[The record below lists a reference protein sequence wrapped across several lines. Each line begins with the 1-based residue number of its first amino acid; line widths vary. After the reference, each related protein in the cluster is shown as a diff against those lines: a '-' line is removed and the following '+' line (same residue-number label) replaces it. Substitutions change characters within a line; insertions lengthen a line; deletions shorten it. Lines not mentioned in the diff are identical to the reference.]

1 MAEEKSIPSRLL
13 DIFLR
18 LCTLFG
24 SLWLIGDQVS
34 DIFNAKSYHELAM
47 ERNGYVPFYD
57 SEFLYLHP
65 QGEKIVSS
73 LNESSLQKTL
83 PSLEHSRLYENKVLF
98 KEACFFYASAGALM
112 LPIPVGIILVFTFLI
127 YDYSSNLRRWPND
140 CCSNECC
147 GKCCGIFV
155 PVLSLPFTFIVSIIF
170 SVLLVP
176 IAWIFSPFL
185 HIARALFALFGA
197 KPVGNNSPI
206 QAEYFFRLISPLNIH
221 T

>member
-1 MAEEKSIPSRLL
+1 MAEEESIPSRLL

-34 DIFNAKSYHELAM
+34 DIFNAKSYHKLAM
-47 ERNGYVPFYD
+47 ERNGNVRFYD
-57 SEFLYLHP
+57 SEFPYLH
-65 QGEKIVSS
+65 QEGGEIVSS
-73 LNESSLQKTL
+73 LNEICSQKSLSSLEN
-83 PSLEHSRLYENKVLF
+83 SNVYANKVLF
-98 KEACFFYASAGALM
+98 QEACFFYASAGAMM
-112 LPIPVGIILVFTFLI
+112 LPIPVGIILVFSFLI

-147 GKCCGIFV
+147 GIFV
-155 PVLSLPFTFIVSIIF
+155 PVLSLPFTFIVSIVF

-176 IAWIFSPFL
+176 IAWIFAPFL

-206 QAEYFFRLISPLNIH
+206 QVEYFLDI
-221 T
+221 